1 MSGTTLNEIGS
12 PLEVRVIDQTEF
24 SFFISFMLRR
34 FWMLI
39 VSTKYSRSEY
49 SSYLLTVWSI
59 SCTFFLFQ
67 GLQTL
72 KWFFCCNLN
81 TTFHMLAF
89 SSGMGAIAKFTFL
102 NYLFWFFIGGLVTK
116 FTKFI
121 NFVGVDG
128 GL

>member
-1 MSGTTLNEIGS
+1 MLSGTTLNEIGS

-72 KWFFCCNLN
+72 K
-81 TTFHMLAF
+81 
-89 SSGMGAIAKFTFL
+89 
-102 NYLFWFFIGGLVTK
+102 
-116 FTKFI
+116 
-121 NFVGVDG
+121 
-128 GL
+128 